1 MAKSKYPGFKLVT
14 LAQLRARVSNGWA
27 LKIYYCASKQ
37 EPSENRCF
45 NCSDFP
51 NLTVLDR
58 ILSIY
63 KRELCNDENGVK
75 LNFYYKEE

>member
-37 EPSENRCF
+37 EPSEDKYFDCVDF
-45 NCSDFP
+45 N
-51 NLTVLDR
+51 NLTVLNI
-58 ILSIY
+58 ILNMY
-63 KRELCNDENGVK
+63 KRELCNEENGKK
-75 LNFYYKEE
+75 LNFYYKE